1 MQHLTFSSDIN
12 ASPEKIWQVLWEDT
26 TYRQWTSAF
35 SEGSYAISDWKE
47 KSKVHFLSPS
57 GEGMFS
63 EIDQLVPN
71 AFMSFRHLGVV
82 RNGEEQPQDEETR
95 KWSGAMENYTLE
107 RVGDGTRLTVEIDIT
122 DDHAEYFQDT
132 FPKALAL
139 VKSIAEN

>member
-1 MQHLTFSSDIN
+1 MQYLTFSSDIN
-12 ASPEKIWQVLWEDT
+12 ASPEKIWQVLWEDA

-107 RVGDGTRLTVEIDIT
+107 RMGDGTRLTVEIDIT
-122 DDHAEYFQDT
+122 DDHAQYFQDT